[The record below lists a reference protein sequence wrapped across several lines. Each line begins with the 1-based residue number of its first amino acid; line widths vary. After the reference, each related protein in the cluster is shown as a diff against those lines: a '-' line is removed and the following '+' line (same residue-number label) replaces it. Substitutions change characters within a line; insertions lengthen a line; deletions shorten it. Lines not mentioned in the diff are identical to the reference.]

1 MILGNIFIIGPMGSG
16 KSTIG
21 RQLAKALKRNFFDS
35 DNEIEKRTG
44 VSISRIFEME
54 GEAGF
59 RARERKI
66 ISELTSLKKIILA
79 TGGGSILVK
88 ENRQALKSQGDVVYL
103 TASHKQLLKRTAQN
117 KMRPLLRTEDPQ
129 QQIIKLL
136 RQRDVLY
143 RSITDV
149 ILQTGNQSIQHTV
162 SNVIKQLKK
171 LRR

>member
-21 RQLAKALKRNFFDS
+21 RKLAKALKRNFFDS

-44 VSISRIFEME
+44 VSISWIFEME

-66 ISELTSLKKIILA
+66 ISELTSLKNIILA

-136 RQRDVLY
+136 RQRDLLY

-149 ILQTGNQSIQHTV
+149 ILQTGNRSIQHTV